1 MNAFGKK
8 SSTLLFVLIVAL
20 TSYSQ
25 KSWEKYQFGLTGG
38 VFIYQGDLSP
48 SPIGS
53 YRTPALNLN
62 LFANRLIGPA
72 LAIRANL
79 SWGHLRGDDAAYS
92 NPEWRQQRAF
102 NFSARVLE
110 FSGLAVWYPRG
121 NDRRFAPYIFGG
133 AGLGL
138 FKINRDWTRF
148 NSEYFN
154 AEPTIHDG
162 LSQDLAHK
170 LPRLVP
176 VLPVGAGFQYDIS
189 TKWALVAETAY
200 RFSRTDYLDGFSK
213 AANPNL
219 MDHYLNHSIGI
230 LYKPGKRST
239 LDCPPSPAAT
249 Y

>member
-25 KSWEKYQFGLTGG
+25 TTREKYQFGLTGG

-48 SPIGS
+48 SAIGS

-79 SWGHLRGDDAAYS
+79 SWGHLRGDDAAYT

-110 FSGLAVWYPRG
+110 FSGLAVWYP
-121 NDRRFAPYIFGG
+121 
-133 AGLGL
+133 
-138 FKINRDWTRF
+138 
-148 NSEYFN
+148 
-154 AEPTIHDG
+154 
-162 LSQDLAHK
+162 
-170 LPRLVP
+170 
-176 VLPVGAGFQYDIS
+176 
-189 TKWALVAETAY
+189 
-200 RFSRTDYLDGFSK
+200 
-213 AANPNL
+213 
-219 MDHYLNHSIGI
+219 
-230 LYKPGKRST
+230 
-239 LDCPPSPAAT
+239 
-249 Y
+249 